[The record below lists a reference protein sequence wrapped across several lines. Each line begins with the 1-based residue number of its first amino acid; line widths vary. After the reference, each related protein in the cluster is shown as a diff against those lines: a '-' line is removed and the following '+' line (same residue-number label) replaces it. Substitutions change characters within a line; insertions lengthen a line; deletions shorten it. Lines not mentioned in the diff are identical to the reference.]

1 MINILINSE
10 SDKTF
15 DSRENVLRDKNNLQF
30 SINRNKYL
38 LITLLI
44 ILCSLVLIAVPI
56 AVIDNDVVADDG

>member
-56 AVIDNDVVADDG
+56 AVIDNDVVAEDG